1 MASFEND
8 TRHDDDL
15 DAWVA
20 PVAFGDGNQS
30 LTLHELEAI
39 EEGTLTVP
47 ESRISDEDR
56 EEMGWPT
63 EADRQEMGAWQAV
76 AVLKT
81 ALDRLEV
88 GELLSDA
95 DDDIIAIRRPGGKGY
110 GIWTGSQVTSTDVST
125 AKEAAELLG
134 GVR

>member
-1 MASFEND
+1 MTSFEED

-15 DAWVA
+15 DAWIP
-20 PVAFGDGNQS
+20 PVTFGDGNQP

-39 EEGTLTVP
+39 EEGALTVP

-56 EEMGWPT
+56 EEMGWPSD
-63 EADRQEMGAWQAV
+63 ADYQEMEAWRAV
-76 AVLKT
+76 ASLKT
-81 ALDRLEV
+81 ALGRLET

-95 DDDIIAIRRPGGKGY
+95 DDEIIAIKRPDGRGY
-110 GIWTGSQVTSTDVST
+110 GIWTAGQVTSTDVST

-134 GVR
+134 RVR